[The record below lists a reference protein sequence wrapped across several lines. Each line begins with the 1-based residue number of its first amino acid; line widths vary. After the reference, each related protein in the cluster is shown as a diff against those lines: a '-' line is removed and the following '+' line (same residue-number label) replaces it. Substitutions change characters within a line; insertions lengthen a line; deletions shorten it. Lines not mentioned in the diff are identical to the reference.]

1 MRSRVANLSK
11 KESEHAENIELA
23 VWGSPLMFFA
33 LELAGPIYVG
43 YRPIAYMAVLGNHVS
58 EGERPFP

>member
-1 MRSRVANLSK
+1 
-11 KESEHAENIELA
+11 
-23 VWGSPLMFFA
+23 MFFA
-33 LELAGPIYVG
+33 LELAGPIYIG